1 MSWTWIYQNED
12 GTPASTLPP
21 EAVLTEFP
29 TQSAAEEYIG
39 QSWESLLAGG
49 VEAVTLYEAERE
61 VYGPMSLKPVQ

>member
-1 MSWTWIYQNED
+1 MSWTCIYQNED

-39 QSWESLLAGG
+39 QSWEELLAGG
-49 VEAVTLYEAERE
+49 VESVTLYEDDRE
-61 VYGPMSLKPVQ
+61 VYGPMSLKPAE